1 MGDFSQHANKIS
13 SMVEDSII
21 VGHNVL
27 RFDWRFLEV
36 ECVRAGMEAP
46 IPRGIIDTLVLA
58 RRLRVP
64 GRHTLG
70 HLCSRF
76 GIEMTS
82 SHRADVDA
90 GATLMLLWRM
100 MQAYPDRFSGSIDD
114 LLESFS
120 N

>member
-1 MGDFSQHANKIS
+1 MYKRQ
-13 SMVEDSII
+13 VEGSII

-36 ECVRAGMEAP
+36 ECVRAGIEVP
-46 IPRGIIDTLVLA
+46 VPRGIIDTFVLA

-70 HLCSRF
+70 HLCARF
-76 GIEMTS
+76 GIEMS
-82 SHRADVDA
+82 RAHQADADA
-90 GATLMLLWRM
+90 GATLLLLWRM
-100 MQAYPDRFSGSIDD
+100 MQAYPDRFSGNVDD
-114 LLESFS
+114 LLDSFS